1 MNRMRRL
8 QNPFRIFWVTCLMLG
23 MGLGIASFAA
33 DDERR
38 KAIVLEVEGPIGPA
52 VTDYVIRGI
61 NRAQDQNAEVVILR
75 MDTPGG
81 LDDSMRRMVKEIL
94 RSPVPVATYV
104 HPSGARAA
112 SAGTYILYASHVAA
126 MTPATNLG
134 SATPVQMGGTPGGED
149 MPEELEEEMEEA
161 AEDEE
166 AEDKDEAEDEE
177 ERKEPRRGETAMERK
192 VLEDAVSYIRG
203 LAERHGR
210 NADWAEEAV
219 REAVNLTATDA
230 LEKNVIDI
238 VADNIQDLLE
248 QMHGRTVNMERGEYT
263 LDTENL
269 DVVNVE
275 PDWRTELLQVI
286 TNPNVAYFLM
296 LIGFYGIIFEL
307 SSPGNIYPGVIGV
320 ICLLLALYAF
330 QVLPVNYAGLALII
344 VGLALMVGEAFMP
357 SFGVLG
363 IGGIV
368 SFVAGSVM
376 LMDDDNLAVSLP
388 IIGGTALITA
398 AFVMWV
404 LTRLV
409 GLRKKQVV
417 TGMEDLMGAVAVAL
431 DDFEGEGRVRLRG
444 ESWIAE
450 SPQPVY
456 EGQKLRVK
464 AVRGLRVDVEPLED
478 SQDDGQG

>member
-8 QNPFRIFWVTCLMLG
+8 QGPFRIFWVTCLLLG
-23 MGLGIASFAA
+23 MGLGLVSFAA
-33 DDERR
+33 DEERR
-38 KAIVLEVEGPIGPA
+38 KALVLEVDGPIGPA
-52 VTDYVIRGI
+52 TADYVIRGI
-61 NRAQDQNAEVVILR
+61 QGAHDRNAEVVILR

-81 LDDSMRRMVKEIL
+81 LDDSMRSMIKEIL
-94 RSPVPVATYV
+94 RSPVPVVTYV
-104 HPSGARAA
+104 HPAGARAA
-112 SAGTYILYASHVAA
+112 SAGTYILYGSHVAA

-134 SATPVQMGGTPGGED
+134 SATPVQMGGTPGA
-149 MPEELEEEMEEA
+149 PEGIEEEMEEA

-166 AEDKDEAEDEE
+166 KPEGK
-177 ERKEPRRGETAMERK
+177 RRGETAMERK

-230 LEKNVIDI
+230 LEKNVIDV
-238 VADNIQDLLE
+238 VADNITDLLE
-248 QMHGRTVNMERGEYT
+248 QIHGREVRMERGEYT

-269 DVVNVE
+269 EVVNVE

-320 ICLLLALYAF
+320 VSLLLALYAF

-344 VGLALMVGEAFMP
+344 VGVALMVGEAFMP

-368 SFVAGSVM
+368 SFVMGSV
-376 LMDDDNLAVSLP
+376 LLLDDDNLAISLP
-388 IIGGTALITA
+388 LIGGTALITA
-398 AFVMWV
+398 GFIMWV
-404 LTRLV
+404 LTRLI
-409 GLRKKQVV
+409 GLRRKQVV
-417 TGMEDLMGAVAVAL
+417 TGMEELMGAVAVAL
-431 DDFEGEGRVRLRG
+431 DDFQGEGRVRLRG

-450 SPQPVY
+450 SPEPVQ

-478 SQDDGQG
+478 NQGN